1 MKESIGKRIQRF
13 RREKGLTQEQAAAAL
28 GVTAAAVSKWETDAA
43 CPDVALLAPLARL
56 LGVTVDGLLDFRP
69 ALAPEEIPA
78 LLSESRRL
86 FEKKRAG
93 DAREAVLALLR
104 EYPGDLGLSF
114 QGANL
119 LIAYLSAVSDEEEV
133 RLQAGQAARM
143 LEACQESEQPEM
155 RDAARYV
162 LANLYNMLEEPDK
175 ALKALEDLHRPE
187 INTRLLRAG
196 IFLEKG
202 DVAAAEREQQ
212 LGLYTAGRDAC
223 LHLMGLASAASRQE
237 EPQRALELLDRALAV
252 DQLLE
257 MEGVGGMEGSLRL
270 LKAGRLCAMGRLE
283 EAREEV
289 EGYVDASLRLVQTAR
304 SGRKQGGG
312 LYSRTEI
319 RPTAISDEY
328 MLGTFLRALEQ
339 DEDFAPLRGMPGWEA
354 LLARL
359 RPSGKE

>member
-1 MKESIGKRIQRF
+1 M
-13 RREKGLTQEQAAAAL
+13 
-28 GVTAAAVSKWETDAA
+28 
-43 CPDVALLAPLARL
+43 ALLAPLARL

-133 RLQAGQAARM
+133 RLQVGQAARM

-212 LGLYTAGRDAC
+212 LGLYTAGRDVC

-257 MEGVGGMEGSLRL
+257 MEEVGGMEGSLRL

-304 SGRKQGGG
+304 SGRKQGGAFTAVRRSAQRPFQMSICWEPFCG
-312 LYSRTEI
+312 HWSRMRTLPLCGVCRGG
-319 RPTAISDEY
+319 RPCWH
-328 MLGTFLRALEQ
+328 G
-339 DEDFAPLRGMPGWEA
+339 FAPLGRNKIKEKD
-354 LLARL
+354 R
-359 RPSGKE
+359 RPMGRRSFSCGGRIRAGCSGSG